1 MDAAECIAAIINAPN
16 ETTRRA
22 SAPTGSNHETP
33 EPFSALGLAGY
44 RITRGLAGWAFPSPH
59 IVDGSILMWLGKGIM
74 RVNTWLRRFESV
86 LI

>member
-1 MDAAECIAAIINAPN
+1 MHCGHHQRAERNDEA
-16 ETTRRA
+16 RA

-33 EPFSALGLAGY
+33 RTPFSALGLAGY

-59 IVDGSILMWLGKGIM
+59 IVDGSILMWIGKRIM
-74 RVNTWLRRFESV
+74 RDNTWLRRFESV